1 MVGMIGGGSSR
12 RNGVA
17 GRGAPVDEVRGL
29 HQLHEAHTRAVRI
42 ASGRACNRQGR
53 LTRHRRLQRVCVAFA
68 LQDVIVPLVVRVA
81 FEAECV
87 LPPRNIMAPSS
98 GAILYGRPCTR

>member
-29 HQLHEAHTRAVRI
+29 HQLHEARARAVRI
-42 ASGRACNRQGR
+42 ASGRARNRQGR
-53 LTRHRRLQRVCVAFA
+53 LTRHRRLQRVCMAFA
-68 LQDVIVPLVVRVA
+68 LRR
-81 FEAECV
+81 EMC
-87 LPPRNIMAPSS
+87 
-98 GAILYGRPCTR
+98 